1 MNDKELF
8 QQKKQ
13 AQLDEWKADLD
24 KLKAKASMASADIQI
39 RINEQIKTLEDKF
52 NDGDSMLSK
61 LKESAE
67 ETYESMKTGVESAWD
82 KIASIFNDVKEKF
95 KS

>member
-1 MNDKELF
+1 MNDKELY

-13 AQLDEWKADLD
+13 AQLDERKADLD

-52 NDGDSMLSK
+52 ISFYSGFII
-61 LKESAE
+61 E
-67 ETYESMKTGVESAWD
+67 
-82 KIASIFNDVKEKF
+82 I
-95 KS
+95 

>member
-61 LKESAE
+61 LKESDE

>member
-1 MNDKELF
+1 MKDKELF

-24 KLKAKASMASADIQI
+24 KLKAKVSMASADAQIQ
-39 RINEQIKTLEDKF
+39 INEQIKTLENKF
-52 NDGDSMLSK
+52 DEGTSMLSK

-67 ETYESMKTGVESAWD
+67 ETYESMKSSVESAWD
-82 KIASIFNDVKEKF
+82 KTASIFNDVKEKF
-95 KS
+95 KN